1 MEQRIS
7 QFTVVRGQTDTL
19 VERVNQLIELG
30 WQPWGDFQH
39 AGIEAGEAGYYGQ
52 QAMVRYQAAGAVRA
66 AATAST
72 VGNC

>member
-1 MEQRIS
+1 MEKQIS

-19 VERVNQLIELG
+19 VERVNEMIELG

-39 AGIEAGEAGYYGQ
+39 AGIEASDAGYYGQ
-52 QAMVRYQAAGAVRA
+52 QAMVRYAGRVATGHGADA
-66 AATAST
+66 AA

>member
-19 VERVNQLIELG
+19 IERVNELIELG

-52 QAMVRYQAAGAVRA
+52 QAMVRYQAAQAERPVPRR
-66 AATAST
+66 SI